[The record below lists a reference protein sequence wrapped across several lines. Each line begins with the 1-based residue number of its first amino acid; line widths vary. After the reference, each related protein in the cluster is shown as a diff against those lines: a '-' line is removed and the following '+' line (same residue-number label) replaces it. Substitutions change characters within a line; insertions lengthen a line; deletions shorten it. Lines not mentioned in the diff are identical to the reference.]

1 MIYGIDHNHN
11 YFSPFLKHH
20 PSEIMVDFYDFLS
33 LDVSKFEHEI
43 DNLRTNNIN
52 TTFSEKNKFTELYVF
67 LRNKNFIDKYLNIR
81 PKNENNYIRREPI
94 RISNEFM
101 VIIRDELLQ
110 INVDKRIDRIKSYED
125 RIQRIIFMRSLG
137 GGVTITEDNVR
148 YVDMDALLQRM
159 RAVLYILELDGVD

>member
-1 MIYGIDHNHN
+1 
-11 YFSPFLKHH
+11 
-20 PSEIMVDFYDFLS
+20 MVDFYDFLS